1 MVLSRRPTCTS
12 PKARFDLWS
21 KKRRCSR
28 RPACT
33 SGGVPPPKPHFH
45 PKEDGNSI
53 LFQILTPLLPP
64 PRPQLCSRIMVNLAM
79 EIDNH
84 DKMVNGGMLD
94 VCSYFLGGEDE
105 ENKANA
111 RKVMSMFGNTVTV
124 LKQLLTHSCFDVY
137 ASLTMN
143 AGAAAGG
150 GEEARDLSNLLT
162 LSRVFLNCSLQQDC
176 CKTLLKKP
184 YFEEHMIA
192 FSLKTEEL
200 NWNTVKI
207 IKRMVENKES
217 KAGLLKT
224 GAAGI
229 MSRVSQATKDAVLKK
244 LCGKILNGM
253 SSRKSTVTYSEGR

>member
-1 MVLSRRPTCTS
+1 
-12 PKARFDLWS
+12 
-21 KKRRCSR
+21 
-28 RPACT
+28 
-33 SGGVPPPKPHFH
+33 
-45 PKEDGNSI
+45 
-53 LFQILTPLLPP
+53 
-64 PRPQLCSRIMVNLAM
+64 MVNLAM

-150 GEEARDLSNLLT
+150 EEEARDLSNLLT